1 MADGAGSEDQG
12 PKRKKLPKRMNFR
25 QHCSQISE
33 ISVYWEVLDN
43 RRWKDHYHSMRVFSL
58 LAPTLLAIIGL
69 FAIPALSQG
78 LQPERFPQT
87 IPERVRYSDIVCSAT
102 IVKSSQ
108 AGNPINVD
116 GEERSQWIAT
126 ATIDRIFKGTLD
138 SIFVEF
144 KYYGYIPPPGV
155 FDIQT
160 PAMADFRPGF
170 RYVIFLN
177 RHGLD
182 LEVSI
187 PVYQMEIELAP
198 RRPTLDE
205 SNFDPPQALAKELV
219 YAVQSEPDTIGR
231 ALTHYY
237 DWIEELIG
245 KQAIPLAEPFLNSSD
260 PIIRYQAAWWLSF
273 RQVNNVV
280 INELNNA
287 MQDECIEEWARSGA
301 RDRLIDMAAGRY
313 LP

>member
-1 MADGAGSEDQG
+1 
-12 PKRKKLPKRMNFR
+12 
-25 QHCSQISE
+25 
-33 ISVYWEVLDN
+33 
-43 RRWKDHYHSMRVFSL
+43 MRVFRLS
-58 LAPTLLAIIGL
+58 APTATLLGIVGL

-78 LQPERFPQT
+78 FQTERFPQT

-102 IVKSSQ
+102 IVKISQ

-126 ATIDRIFKGTLD
+126 ATIDRVFKGTLD
-138 SIFVEF
+138 SNVVEF
-144 KYYGYIPPPGV
+144 KYYGYIPPRGV
-155 FDIQT
+155 LDT
-160 PAMADFRPGF
+160 LTRAMADFHPGT

-187 PVYQMEIELAP
+187 PTYQMEIELAP

-205 SNFDPPQALAKELV
+205 SNLDLPQALAKELV
-219 YAVQSEPDTIGR
+219 SAVQSEPDTIGR
-231 ALTHYY
+231 AATHYF

-245 KQAIPLAEPFLNSSD
+245 KQAIPLAEPFLNSTDS
-260 PIIRYQAAWWLSF
+260 IIRYEAAWWLSF

-287 MQDECIEEWARSGA
+287 MRNYSIEEWKRSKARE
-301 RDRLIDMAAGRY
+301 RLQDMAAGRY

>member
-1 MADGAGSEDQG
+1 
-12 PKRKKLPKRMNFR
+12 
-25 QHCSQISE
+25 
-33 ISVYWEVLDN
+33 
-43 RRWKDHYHSMRVFSL
+43 
-58 LAPTLLAIIGL
+58 
-69 FAIPALSQG
+69 
-78 LQPERFPQT
+78 
-87 IPERVRYSDIVCSAT
+87 
-102 IVKSSQ
+102 VKISQ
-108 AGNPINVD
+108 ARNPINVD

-126 ATIDRIFKGTLD
+126 ATIDRVFKGTLGPN
-138 SIFVEF
+138 FVEF

-155 FDIQT
+155 FDILT
-160 PAMADFRPGF
+160 PVMADFRAGN

-182 LEVSI
+182 LEVSS

-205 SNFDPPQALAKELV
+205 SNFNPPQALAKELV
-219 YAVQSEPDTIGR
+219 SAVQSEPDTIGR
-231 ALTHYY
+231 AASHYY
-237 DWIEELIG
+237 SWTEELIG
-245 KQAIPLAEPFLNSSD
+245 KQAIPLVEPFLNSSD

-280 INELNNA
+280 INELTNA

-301 RDRLIDMAAGRY
+301 RERLIDMAAGRY